1 LERGFAG
8 VSTLPDRFPATQGLI
23 ALEASFPGATTEPAR
38 VVIDG
43 QVNAPQVK
51 AAIQRLRRDL
61 EGRGRFGPVTLEAND
76 AGDVAVLSVPVGA
89 DAESA
94 QAYAAVRQ
102 LRQELIPAAFAGVDA
117 QVLVT
122 GDSAENLDYFA
133 IIGRW
138 LPLVLVFVLG
148 LSFVLL
154 VLAFRTIVV
163 PAVAIVLNL
172 LSVGAAYGL
181 LVGVFQH
188 GWGADLLGL
197 QQVDAVEAWV
207 PLFLFAVLFGLSMDY
222 QVFLLSRIH
231 ERYAQAGDPRDAVV
245 VGVGTTARIITGAA
259 LIIVVVFCGFAAGD
273 LVMFQQMGLGVAVAL
288 LLDATIV
295 RSVLM
300 PAMLAIL
307 GHRAWWLPRW
317 LGWLPQLTI
326 EPPAAP
332 AAPVPAPAPGTE
344 AGLRS
349 R

>member
-1 LERGFAG
+1 
-8 VSTLPDRFPATQGLI
+8 
-23 ALEASFPGATTEPAR
+23 
-38 VVIDG
+38 VIDG
-43 QVNAPQVK
+43 QVTAPQVK

-61 EGRGRFGPVTLEAND
+61 DGHRRFGPATLQVND
-76 AGDVAVLSVPVGA
+76 AGELAVLSVPVGA

-94 QAYAAVRQ
+94 QAYAAVRE
-102 LRQELIPAAFAGVDA
+102 LRQELVPAAFAGVDA

-122 GDSAENLDYFA
+122 GDTAENLDYFA

-148 LSFVLL
+148 LSLVLL

-163 PAVAIVLNL
+163 PAVAILLNL

-231 ERYAQAGDPRDAVV
+231 ERYRQTGDPRDAVV
-245 VGVGTTARIITGAA
+245 VGVGSTARIITGAA
-259 LIIVVVFCGFAAGD
+259 GIIVVVFCGFAAGD
-273 LVMFQQMGLGVAVAL
+273 LVMFQQMGFGVAVSL

-300 PAMLAIL
+300 PATLAIL
-307 GHRAWWLPRW
+307 GHRAWYLPRW
-317 LGWLPQLTI
+317 LGWLPRLTI
-326 EPPAAP
+326 EPPATSPAT
-332 AAPVPAPAPGTE
+332 AAPTPSSEPGRNV
-344 AGLRS
+344 RS
-349 R
+349 PSR